1 MNRKPSLLVIFLTVF
16 IDLIG
21 FGIVLPLLP
30 RYSDKFG
37 AEGVMIGLI
46 IASYS
51 VMQFFFAPYWGRLS
65 DRIGRRPV
73 LLLSTAGAAV
83 SYALFALAAWPGL
96 APTTALA
103 ILLVSRIFAG
113 ICGANISVA
122 SAYIADVT
130 TPDKRSR
137 GMGFIGMAF
146 GLGFILGPVIG
157 ALSASYLGLQGPGW
171 VAAGIC
177 TANFLLAF
185 TILVESRKPGAAP
198 TAPRPKLA
206 QWTHSLKTPRV
217 GFLIVL
223 YFVATFCF
231 ACFES
236 TLPLLLGSP
245 NLHPDEFK
253 QPAALAQ
260 KIVSGADPV
269 SVRVRSRFSADGLKI
284 LGDSAASELALRRV
298 LFNEMNALLK
308 SPDFYDAAAWQNFN
322 PGAEAVR
329 LVTEQ
334 RNRDTNRR
342 LNRLLLEAAYPAEL
356 KPQKFY
362 YDERHIG
369 YLFAFCGVM
378 SALVQGGMIGRLVKR
393 FGEPALISGSL
404 VAVGLS
410 LLIIP
415 YAGTLAGLLFGLALV
430 AMSSGLNRAPTMG
443 LISIFTPAHEQGAV
457 LGVTQSAGTLGRIFG
472 PLFATSAYALFPH
485 SPYLAGAGL
494 CGLAGLIAVKKLPP
508 RSAIPTH
515 EPVTNSN

>member
-1 MNRKPSLLVIFLTVF
+1 MVVIFFTVF

-30 RYSDKFG
+30 RYADKFG
-37 AEGVMIGLI
+37 AGGFMIGLI
-46 IASYS
+46 IASFS
-51 VMQFFFAPYWGRLS
+51 VMQFFFAPAWGKLS

-73 LLLSTAGAAV
+73 LLISTAGAAV

-96 APTTALA
+96 SPAKALT
-103 ILLVSRIFAG
+103 ILLASRVFAG

-130 TPDKRSR
+130 PPEKRSR

-146 GLGFILGPVIG
+146 GIGFIVGPVLG

-171 VAAGIC
+171 IASGIC
-177 TANFLLAF
+177 AANFLLAF
-185 TILVESRKPGAAP
+185 AILAESRKPGALPA
-198 TAPRPKLA
+198 AARPKLA
-206 QWTHSLKTPRV
+206 QWTHALRLRHV

-245 NLHPDEFK
+245 DFHPDEFK
-253 QPAALAQ
+253 DPAAFAR
-260 KIVSGADPV
+260 KIVSGNDPV
-269 SVRVRSRFSADGLKI
+269 SGRVRAKLPAAVLPT
-284 LGDSAASELALRRV
+284 LGDPAAGKLALRRV
-298 LFNEMNALLK
+298 LFFEINRLLK
-308 SPDFYDAAAWQNFN
+308 SPDLYDAAAWQNLKLN
-322 PGAEAVR
+322 EEAQRLIAEKR
-329 LVTEQ
+329 SGDQ
-334 RNRDTNRR
+334 NRR
-342 LNRLLLEAAYPAEL
+342 LNRLLLEVAYPEEL

-369 YLFAFCGVM
+369 YLFAFCGLM

-393 FGEPALISGSL
+393 FGEPVLIHGSL
-404 VAVGLS
+404 IAVGAS

-415 YAGTLAGLLFGLALV
+415 YAGTLGVLLFGLAMV

-443 LISIFTPAHEQGAV
+443 LISIFTPPQEQGAI
-457 LGVTQSAGTLGRIFG
+457 LGVAQSAATLGRIFG

-485 SPYLAGAGL
+485 SPYVAAAGL
-494 CGLAGLIAVKKLPP
+494 CLLAGLVAMKKLPS
-508 RSAIPTH
+508 RTDIPAH
-515 EPVTNSN
+515 EPVAG